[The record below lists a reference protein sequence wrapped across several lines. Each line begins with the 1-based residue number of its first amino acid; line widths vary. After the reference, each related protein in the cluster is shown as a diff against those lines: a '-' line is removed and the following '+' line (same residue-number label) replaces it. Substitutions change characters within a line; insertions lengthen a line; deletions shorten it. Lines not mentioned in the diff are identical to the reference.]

1 MAAAVSWHILA
12 AFSHIKRGRPVGA
25 VGMWGSFA
33 AFCALHLYLDFAVG
47 NIFRLFSAFAI
58 AEYAKLEEGRGG
70 RKEGRRGR
78 GSSDLLP

>member
-33 AFCALHLYLDFAVG
+33 AFCALHLYLDFAIG

-58 AEYAKLEEGRGG
+58 AEYAKLERERGE
-70 RKEGRRGR
+70 KRGETWQ
-78 GSSDLLP
+78 GFV

>member
-1 MAAAVSWHILA
+1 
-12 AFSHIKRGRPVGA
+12 
-25 VGMWGSFA
+25 MWGSFA

-58 AEYAKLEEGRGG
+58 AEYAKLNEKR
-70 RKEGRRGR
+70 RGRRGR

>member
-12 AFSHIKRGRPVGA
+12 AFSHIKRGWSVEA
-25 VGMWGSFA
+25 EGMWGSFA

-58 AEYAKLEEGRGG
+58 AEYAKLERERGE
-70 RKEGRRGR
+70 KRGETWQ
-78 GSSDLLP
+78 GFV